1 MTDNNDFPTETVLSD
16 GSVYRVVPVETG
28 VRAIRAWAE
37 HPWPMSPAQALA
49 LRDRLGW
56 TSSPT
61 DEEMLT
67 TDRGIGEKNAWFL
80 TAEADRG
87 TRTVSSFRMSLTSR
101 IPKEVMDEAVPI
113 TERAFNAYVEA
124 LTTVYVQGTRSKRK
138 QHTTVTWT
146 LPSDASVR
154 IGTVSWLISISI
166 TSPAGNEAARGEAQY
181 FAEIADE
188 NDVPYI
194 DIDNP
199 DPDRRLCYGL
209 SRAAAF

>member
-1 MTDNNDFPTETVLSD
+1 MTDDTVDAVFPTETVLSD

-61 DEEMLT
+61 DEEMFT
-67 TDRGIGEKNAWFL
+67 TDHDLEEKDASFTTIKRGQ
-80 TAEADRG
+80 
-87 TRTVSSFRMSLTSR
+87 TVASFDLSLTSR

-113 TERAFNAYVEA
+113 TRRAFDAYVEA
-124 LTTVYVQGTRSKRK
+124 LTAVYGQGKRGKRK
-138 QHTTVTWT
+138 QHASVTWT

-154 IGTVSWLISISI
+154 IGTVGWVIGVDVN
-166 TSPAGNEAARGEAQY
+166 SPAFNEAARGEAQY
-181 FAEIADE
+181 FDEIADE

-199 DPDRRLCYGL
+199 DT
-209 SRAAAF
+209 

>member
-1 MTDNNDFPTETVLSD
+1 MTDDTVDAVFPTETVLSD
-16 GSVYRVVPVETG
+16 GSVYRVVPVGAG
-28 VRAIRAWAE
+28 VRAIRAWVE

-61 DEEMLT
+61 DEEMFT
-67 TDRGIGEKNAWFL
+67 TDHGIGEKDAFFA
-80 TAEADRG
+80 TIKRG
-87 TRTVSSFRMSLTSR
+87 QTVASFNLILTSR

-113 TERAFNAYVEA
+113 TERAFDAYVEA
-124 LTTVYVQGTRSKRK
+124 LTAVYGQGKRGKRK
-138 QHTTVTWT
+138 QHASMTWA

-199 DPDRRLCYGL
+199 D
-209 SRAAAF
+209 S

>member
-37 HPWPMSPAQALA
+37 YPWPMSPAQALA

-61 DEEMLT
+61 DEEMFT
-67 TDRGIGEKNAWFL
+67 TDHDLEEKDASFTTIKRGQ
-80 TAEADRG
+80 
-87 TRTVSSFRMSLTSR
+87 TVGSFNMSLTSR
-101 IPKEVMDEAVPI
+101 IPKDVMDEAVPI
-113 TERAFNAYVEA
+113 TERAFDAYVEA
-124 LTTVYVQGTRSKRK
+124 LTAVYGRGARSRSRGVLSVK
-138 QHTTVTWT
+138 WT
-146 LPSDASVR
+146 LPSDTLVN
-154 IGTVSWLISISI
+154 IGTIGWVIDVDVN
-166 TSPAGNEAARGEAQY
+166 SPALNEAARGEAQY

-199 DPDRRLCYGL
+199 D
-209 SRAAAF
+209 S

>member
-1 MTDNNDFPTETVLSD
+1 MTTGAVFPTETVLSD

-37 HPWPMSPAQALA
+37 YPWPMSPAQALA
-49 LRDRLGW
+49 LRDRLRW

-61 DEEMLT
+61 KEWMFT
-67 TDRGIGEKNAWFL
+67 TDHDLEEKDASF
-80 TAEADRG
+80 TTIKREQ
-87 TRTVSSFRMSLTSR
+87 TVASFNMSLTSR

-113 TERAFNAYVEA
+113 TGRAFDAYVEA
-124 LTTVYVQGTRSKRK
+124 LTAVYGQGTRGKRK
-138 QHTTVTWT
+138 QHASMTWA

-154 IGTVSWLISISI
+154 IGTVGWVIDVGVN
-166 TSPAGNEAARGEAQY
+166 SPELNEIARGEAQY

-199 DPDRRLCYGL
+199 D
-209 SRAAAF
+209 S

>member
-1 MTDNNDFPTETVLSD
+1 MTTDTAGAVFPCRTVLSD
-16 GSVYRVVPVETG
+16 GSVYRVVPVKTG

-61 DEEMLT
+61 DEEMFT
-67 TDRGIGEKNAWFL
+67 TDHDLEEKDASF
-80 TAEADRG
+80 TTVEAGGD
-87 TRTVSSFRMSLTSR
+87 TRTVVSFNMSLTSR
-101 IPKEVMDEAVPI
+101 VPKEVMDEAVPI
-113 TERAFNAYVEA
+113 TGRAFDVYVEA
-124 LTTVYVQGTRSKRK
+124 LTAVYGQGKRSKRK
-138 QHTTVTWT
+138 QHTTVTWA
-146 LPSDASVR
+146 LPSDASVD
-154 IGTVSWLISISI
+154 ISTVGWLISIDVD
-166 TSPAGNEAARGEAQY
+166 SPAGNEIARGEAQY

-199 DPDRRLCYGL
+199 DSIDIDNPD
-209 SRAAAF
+209 S

>member
-1 MTDNNDFPTETVLSD
+1 MTADTAGAVFPTETVLSD

-28 VRAIRAWAE
+28 VRAIRAWVE

-61 DEEMLT
+61 DEEMFT
-67 TDRGIGEKNAWFL
+67 TDHDLEEKDASFTTIKRGQ
-80 TAEADRG
+80 
-87 TRTVSSFRMSLTSR
+87 TVASFDLSLTSR

-113 TERAFNAYVEA
+113 TRRAFDAYVEA
-124 LTTVYVQGTRSKRK
+124 LTAVYGQGKRGKRK
-138 QHTTVTWT
+138 QHASVTWV

-154 IGTVSWLISISI
+154 IGTVGWVIGVDVN
-166 TSPAGNEAARGEAQY
+166 SPAFNEAARGEAQY

-199 DPDRRLCYGL
+199 D
-209 SRAAAF
+209 S

>member
-1 MTDNNDFPTETVLSD
+1 MTDDTVDAVFPTETVLSD
-16 GSVYRVVPVETG
+16 GSVYRVVPVGAG
-28 VRAIRAWAE
+28 VRAIRAWVE

-61 DEEMLT
+61 DEEMFT
-67 TDRGIGEKNAWFL
+67 TDHGIGEKDAFFA
-80 TAEADRG
+80 TIKRG
-87 TRTVSSFRMSLTSR
+87 QTVASFDLILTSR
-101 IPKEVMDEAVPI
+101 VPKEVMDEAVPI
-113 TERAFNAYVEA
+113 TGRAFDAYVEA
-124 LTTVYVQGTRSKRK
+124 LTAVYGQGKRGKRK
-138 QHTTVTWT
+138 QHASMTWT

-181 FAEIADE
+181 FDEIADE

-199 DPDRRLCYGL
+199 D
-209 SRAAAF
+209 S

>member
-1 MTDNNDFPTETVLSD
+1 MTTGAVFPAETVLSD
-16 GSVYRVVPVETG
+16 GSVYRVVPVEAG

-67 TDRGIGEKNAWFL
+67 TDHDLEEKDAWFL

-87 TRTVSSFRMSLTSR
+87 TRTVSSFNISLTSR
-101 IPKEVMDEAVPI
+101 VPKDVMDEAVPI
-113 TERAFNAYVEA
+113 TGRAFDAYVEA
-124 LTTVYVQGTRSKRK
+124 LTAVYGQGTRGKRK
-138 QHTTVTWT
+138 QHASMTWT

-154 IGTVSWLISISI
+154 IGTVGWVIDVDVD
-166 TSPAGNEAARGEAQY
+166 SPALNEAARGEAQY

-199 DPDRRLCYGL
+199 D
-209 SRAAAF
+209 S

>member
-1 MTDNNDFPTETVLSD
+1 MTADTTGAVFPTETVLSD

-37 HPWPMSPAQALA
+37 YPWPMSPAQALA

-61 DEEMLT
+61 KEWMFT
-67 TDRGIGEKNAWFL
+67 TDHGIGEKDASF
-80 TAEADRG
+80 TTIKREQTVAD
-87 TRTVSSFRMSLTSR
+87 FHLSLTSR
-101 IPKEVMDEAVPI
+101 IPKPVRAEAVPI
-113 TERAFNAYVEA
+113 AERAFEAYVEA
-124 LTTVYVQGTRSKRK
+124 LTAVYGQGDRSRSRGVLS
-138 QHTTVTWT
+138 VTWT
-146 LPSDASVR
+146 LPSDTLVE
-154 IGTVSWLISISI
+154 IGTVGWVIDVDVD
-166 TSPAGNEAARGEAQY
+166 SPALNEAARGEAQY

-199 DPDRRLCYGL
+199 D
-209 SRAAAF
+209 S

>member
-1 MTDNNDFPTETVLSD
+1 MTTGAVFPTETVLSD
-16 GSVYRVVPVETG
+16 GSVYRVVPVGAG

-61 DEEMLT
+61 DEEMFT
-67 TDRGIGEKNAWFL
+67 TDHGIDEKDAWFL
-80 TAEADRG
+80 TAEANKG

-101 IPKEVMDEAVPI
+101 IPKDVMDEAVPI
-113 TERAFNAYVEA
+113 TERAFDAYVEA
-124 LTTVYVQGTRSKRK
+124 LTAVYGRGARSRSRGVLS
-138 QHTTVTWT
+138 VTWT

-181 FAEIADE
+181 FDEIADE

-199 DPDRRLCYGL
+199 D
-209 SRAAAF
+209 S